1 MNGLYLFGSD
11 AIQSTI
17 VIWNGNSHYYL
28 DGYQEMM

>member
-11 AIQSTI
+11 AVQSTI
-17 VIWNGNSHYYL
+17 VTWNGGSYHDL